1 MHAYTKTQQVLA
13 SLYGRWG
20 WIFNFVFLSSWS
32 DHSPSPPPVNRFY
45 FLYHF
50 TLLNNKLVSLACF
63 FSFFLMFHLLC
74 TDGVNIYTINSLH
87 FTPFHLSPTYSPIS
101 LPAVSAQSGVTLLLI
116 IEDQR
121 QCHRHL
127 MVNYASRSI
136 VSAPAHSLS
145 PPPPPT
151 PHTLLDIYF
160 RLFYHA

>member
-1 MHAYTKTQQVLA
+1 MRTQRRSRFLHHCTEGGDEFLISFFFPLDQITVLPRLL
-13 SLYGRWG
+13 STVSIFFTILLYLTINW
-20 WIFNFVFLSSWS
+20 FLWR
-32 DHSPSPPPVNRFY
+32 V
-45 FLYHF
+45 
-50 TLLNNKLVSLACF
+50 F

-145 PPPPPT
+145 LPPPT